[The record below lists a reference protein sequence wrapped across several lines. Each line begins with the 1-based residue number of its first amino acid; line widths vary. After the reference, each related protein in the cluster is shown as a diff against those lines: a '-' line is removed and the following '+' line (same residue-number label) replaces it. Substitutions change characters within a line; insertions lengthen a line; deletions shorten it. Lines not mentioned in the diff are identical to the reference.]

1 MTTRARGE
9 RRRQRRNLA
18 QVDDPEQIVALIVR
32 IPARL
37 RSKAHAASAALNMS
51 TTAYVEQLLEQAPM
65 PEAAQESLPLA
76 ETA

>member
-9 RRRQRRNLA
+9 RQRQRRTLA

-37 RSKAHAASAALNMS
+37 RSKAHAAAAALNMS
-51 TTAYVEQLLEQAPM
+51 TTAYVEQLLEQAPA
-65 PEAAQESLPLA
+65 PEAAQDPLPLA